1 MPMYL
6 ANTPLADLH
15 MRERQGALRIDNPP
29 SLASKEAGFVRRR
42 FLNAQHKQQPQ
53 QKSAAETSATAHGD

>member
-29 SLASKEAGFVRRR
+29 SLASKEAGIVRRR
-42 FLNAQHKQQPQ
+42 ILNAQHKQQPQ
-53 QKSAAETSATAHGD
+53 QN